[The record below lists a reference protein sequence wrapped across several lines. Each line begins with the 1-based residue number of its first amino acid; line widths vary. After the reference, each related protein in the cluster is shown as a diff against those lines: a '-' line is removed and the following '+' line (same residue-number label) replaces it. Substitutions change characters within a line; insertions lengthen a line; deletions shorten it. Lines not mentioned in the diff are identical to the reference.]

1 MRYFL
6 NGLCLFLLS
15 GVTLI
20 WAQNEEPRELSDEL
34 QEKKAEMVRKN
45 VEILDL
51 KSAITIHQSEIQS
64 LQAEMESIKAQNDSL
79 ADSLDA
85 KEGEI
90 KQLKEIIKI
99 LKEDKKLSREMV
111 KTIREARPSTDSV
124 QSREV
129 YPISDADFRALYT
142 RALNCYFGR
151 NYECGIDTFTY
162 LLSLTADHP
171 LSDNCQY
178 WLGECYYSLEDYAR
192 AIAVFEQVPG
202 MGDQNK
208 AAAAL
213 FKIGM
218 SYLKMG
224 DRLKAGQ
231 AFERLEADYPQSKLV
246 EKAQE
251 FNLGK
256 QKF

>member
-1 MRYFL
+1 MRAL
-6 NGLCLFLLS
+6 QIMLCLLLLS
-15 GVTLI
+15 LPPVVR
-20 WAQNEEPRELSDEL
+20 AQQEEPQEVSTEL

-51 KSAITIHQSEIQS
+51 KSAITIHQNEIQN
-64 LQAEMESIKAQNDSL
+64 LQAEIEAIESRNDSL

-99 LKEDKKLSREMV
+99 LKEDKKLSQEVV
-111 KTIREARPSTDSV
+111 KSIRATQVEEDSG
-124 QSREV
+124 QHSL
-129 YPISDADFRALYT
+129 YPISDSQFRALYT
-142 RALNCYFGR
+142 QALNCYFGR
-151 NYECGIDTFTY
+151 NYQCSIDTFTY
-162 LLSLTADHP
+162 LLSLTTDHP

-178 WLGECYYSLEDYAR
+178 WLGECYYSLEDYEQ
-192 AIAVFEQVPG
+192 AIAIFKSVPG

-218 SYLKMG
+218 SHLKMG
-224 DRLKAGQ
+224 NDRQAGQ
-231 AFERLEADYPQSKLV
+231 AFERLEAEYPQS
-246 EKAQE
+246 
-251 FNLGK
+251 
-256 QKF
+256 